1 MKFSTVS
8 FLLLAGC
15 STGIPHEIRGD
26 VYEVKNPFSPN
37 AVDPEV
43 EGVKGLQKRTID
55 PKGDQ
60 ALVARGDVY
69 EVKNPFSPNAVDPEV
84 EGVKGLQDRDIKP
97 RDVSNNDPLE
107 ARGDIYEVKNP
118 FSPNAVDPEV
128 EGVKGLQERDIDPE
142 EQEEEELGKTLRG
155 RAIDHENDPD
165 SAHLKPRAGGEKV
178 KMDQL
183 TNTRYKK
190 PHAEIALI
198 QAYNKYHKPLPPKLK
213 KIAQHEADLIKNK
226 LG

>member
-43 EGVKGLQKRTID
+43 EGVKGLQRRAID

-97 RDVSNNDPLE
+97 KDVSDNDPLE
-107 ARGDIYEVKNP
+107 ARG
-118 FSPNAVDPEV
+118 
-128 EGVKGLQERDIDPE
+128 
-142 EQEEEELGKTLRG
+142 
-155 RAIDHENDPD
+155 
-165 SAHLKPRAGGEKV
+165 
-178 KMDQL
+178 
-183 TNTRYKK
+183 
-190 PHAEIALI
+190 
-198 QAYNKYHKPLPPKLK
+198 
-213 KIAQHEADLIKNK
+213 
-226 LG
+226 